1 MQSKSRT
8 IGRDGPSF
16 IEVARR
22 AQIVEC
28 AIETI
33 AAIGY
38 AQASLNQIAE
48 RAGISKSVISYH
60 FAGKDELIQQVLT
73 DVSQAGAALIW
84 PRVQAETTSAGMLR
98 AYIQSHLDFMRDHPK
113 QVAAVSEILLYH
125 RAQTTAEHD
134 TTPLEERLRQG
145 QRDGEF
151 RTFSPRLMAW
161 TIRAALD
168 EVARQYVAD
177 PSLDL
182 DEAARELA
190 RNFALATTAHTP
202 GLTHPDSG
210 CQVSRGG

>member
-1 MQSKSRT
+1 MQPKTRT

-33 AAIGY
+33 ATVGY

-60 FAGKDELIQQVLT
+60 FTGKDELIQQVLA
-73 DVSQAGAALIW
+73 DVQQAGAAVMW
-84 PRVQAETTSAGMLR
+84 PKVQAETTSAGMLR
-98 AYIQSHLDFMRDHPK
+98 AYIQSHLDFVRSHPHH
-113 QVAAVSEILLYH
+113 VAAVSEILIYH
-125 RAQTTAEHD
+125 RTRTDLDED

-151 RTFSPRLMAW
+151 RPFSPRLMAW

-168 EVARQYVAD
+168 ELTRQYVAN
-177 PSLDL
+177 PALDL
-182 DEAARELA
+182 DECARELIGT
-190 RNFALATTAHTP
+190 FTTATA
-202 GLTHPDSG
+202 
-210 CQVSRGG
+210 SRRLGPVDA

>member
-1 MQSKSRT
+1 MQSKTRT

-33 AAIGY
+33 AVLGY

-60 FAGKDELIQQVLT
+60 FAGKDELIQQVLA
-73 DVSQAGAALIW
+73 DVNQAGAAVMW
-84 PRVQAETTSAGMLR
+84 PRVQAETTSAGMLH
-98 AYIQSHLDFMRDHPK
+98 AYIQSHLDFMRTHPK
-113 QVAAVSEILLYH
+113 HVAAVSEILIYH
-125 RAQTTAEHD
+125 RTQITMDED

-168 EVARQYVAD
+168 EVARQYVAN

-182 DEAARELA
+182 DEVARELTQT
-190 RNFALATTAHTP
+190 FTLATSAP
-202 GLTHPDSG
+202 
-210 CQVSRGG
+210 

>member
-1 MQSKSRT
+1 MEANTRSATRP

-33 AAIGY
+33 AAVGY

-60 FAGKDELIQQVLT
+60 FAGKDELIQQVIA
-73 DVSQAGAALIW
+73 DVSAAGQALMW

-98 AYIQSHLDFMRDHPK
+98 AYIQSHLDFMRTHPK
-113 QVAAVSEILLYH
+113 HVTAVTEILTHY
-125 RAQTTAEHD
+125 RAQAGDTA

-151 RTFSPRLMAW
+151 REFSPRVMAW
-161 TIRAALD
+161 AIRAAID
-168 EVARQYVAD
+168 EVGRRFVAN

-182 DEAARELA
+182 DECGRELITL
-190 RNFALATTAHTP
+190 FDLAT
-202 GLTHPDSG
+202 
-210 CQVSRGG
+210 R

>member
-1 MQSKSRT
+1 MQPKTRT

-33 AAIGY
+33 ASVGY

-60 FAGKDELIQQVLT
+60 FTGKDELIQQVLA
-73 DVSQAGAALIW
+73 DVSQAGAALMW
-84 PRVQAETTSAGMLR
+84 PKVQAETTSAGMLR
-98 AYIQSHLDFMRDHPK
+98 AYLRSHLDFMRTHPYH
-113 QVAAVSEILLYH
+113 VAAVSEILIYH
-125 RAQTTAEHD
+125 RTQTDLDPD

-151 RTFSPRLMAW
+151 RQFSPRLMAW

-168 EVARQYVAD
+168 EVARQYVAN
-177 PSLDL
+177 PTLDL
-182 DEAARELA
+182 DECARELVETFATATASA
-190 RNFALATTAHTP
+190 RAAAI
-202 GLTHPDSG
+202 SE
-210 CQVSRGG
+210 

>member
-1 MQSKSRT
+1 MQSKTRT

-33 AAIGY
+33 AEVGY

-60 FAGKDELIQQVLT
+60 FEGKDELIEQVIA
-73 DVSQAGAALIW
+73 DVSQAGAALMW

-98 AYIQSHLDFMRDHPK
+98 AYIQSHVDFMRSHPRH
-113 QVAAVSEILLYH
+113 VAAVTEILIH
-125 RAQTTAEHD
+125 NRTVHAD
-134 TTPLEERLRQG
+134 SGKTTPLEERLRQG

-151 RTFSPRLMAW
+151 RAFSPRVMAW
-161 TIRAALD
+161 AIRAAID
-168 EVARQYVAD
+168 EVARRYVAN

-182 DEAARELA
+182 DDCARELITT
-190 RNFALATTAHTP
+190 FDLATRAEPAVDTTP
-202 GLTHPDSG
+202 ERS
-210 CQVSRGG
+210 

>member
-1 MQSKSRT
+1 MQSKTRM

-33 AAIGY
+33 AAVGY

-60 FAGKDELIQQVLT
+60 FAGKDELIDQVIA
-73 DVSQAGAALIW
+73 DVSAAGAALMW
-84 PRVQAETTSAGMLR
+84 PRVQAEQTSAGMLR
-98 AYIQSHLDFMRDHPK
+98 AYIQSHVDFMRAHPLH
-113 QVAAVSEILLYH
+113 VAAVTEILIH
-125 RAQTTAEHD
+125 NRFQADDGQ

-151 RTFSPRLMAW
+151 RAFSPRVMAW
-161 TIRAALD
+161 TIRAAIV
-168 EVARQYVAD
+168 EVGRRFVAN
-177 PSLDL
+177 PGLDL
-182 DEAARELA
+182 EDCARELTTT
-190 RNFALATTAHTP
+190 FELATRAHQEF
-202 GLTHPDSG
+202 S
-210 CQVSRGG
+210 Q